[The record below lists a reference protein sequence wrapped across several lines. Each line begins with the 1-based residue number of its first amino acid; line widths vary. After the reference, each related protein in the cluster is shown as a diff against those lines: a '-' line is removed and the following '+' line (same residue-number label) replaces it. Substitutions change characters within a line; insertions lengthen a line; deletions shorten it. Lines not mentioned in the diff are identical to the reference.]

1 MKDKLGWQ
9 SKSKETK
16 EVSGINLKP
25 TLTKTLGII
34 AGLSLLLPVAA
45 SAKQQA
51 PRESG
56 ATKYVKLPDDTGF
69 KFVPRYK
76 KYKNASEAEKAIND
90 EFVEKEPTLPPE
102 PQFDKQSKSLFKAC
116 VDGVYL
122 YPVSRGNGSFLSA
135 RIDDDEVGMQIF
147 SNDDCGY
154 TQSRIV
160 IGLEE
165 RKNKMDLFE
174 EVDTPP
180 GIIKYFAS
188 GPEYGTAYSET
199 FKMDDS
205 CKTNPELEVR
215 FTLTNVTTSI
225 YQPAHIKSKPLPF
238 YTGIIGNQYGTP
250 EKTQQTITC

>member
-1 MKDKLGWQ
+1 MKEKLGWQ
-9 SKSKETK
+9 SNSKEAT
-16 EVSGINLKP
+16 EASGINLKP
-25 TLTKTLGII
+25 KLAKTLGII
-34 AGLSLLLPVAA
+34 AGISLLFPVYAT
-45 SAKQQA
+45 AKQVS
-51 PRESG
+51 RDSG
-56 ATKYVKLPDDTGF
+56 AKYEKLPDDTGF
-69 KFVPRYK
+69 KSVPRYK

-90 EFVEKEPTLPPE
+90 EFEANEPTLPPE

-122 YPVSRGNGSFLSA
+122 YPVSRGNGAFLSA

-165 RKNKMDLFE
+165 RKNKKDLFE
-174 EVDTPP
+174 EVNTPP

-188 GPEYGTAYSET
+188 MPEYGTAYSET

-225 YQPAHIKSKPLPF
+225 YQPAHLKSKPLPF
-238 YTGIIGNQYGTP
+238 YTGKVGMQYGTP